1 MDIMDI
7 IAQAQDGR
15 ALQALAQK
23 YDLDERQARAAVDE
37 LAPAV
42 AAGIRRETQSPDDLS
57 GLLGALMSGNHQ
69 RYLQG
74 DDKGIE
80 DDGNAILGHIFGSK
94 DVSRAV
100 AAKASTNTGVDTGTL
115 KQMLPAVAAM
125 VMGALGK
132 GVAGGTQARAVS
144 STGGGGIGDLLGKVL
159 GGLGGNPAAGS
170 ASGAQQGGGGLD
182 ALLGQVLG
190 TGGAGGD
197 RTAGGADLESIL
209 GGLFGQQAKPEVR
222 EEATR
227 RVGDTLGGLLG
238 GDSPRLRQADQV
250 LQSAGIG
257 KARKYKLNR

>member
-15 ALQALAQK
+15 ALQALARK

-42 AAGIRRETQSPDDLS
+42 AAGIRRETQSPDELS
-57 GLLGALMSGNHQ
+57 GLLGALMSGKHQ
-69 RYLQG
+69 RYLEG

-100 AAKASTNTGVDTGTL
+100 AAQASTNTGVDTGTL

-132 GVAGGTQARAVS
+132 GATGGTQARAVS
-144 STGGGGIGDLLGKVL
+144 STGSGGGIGDLLGQVL
-159 GGLGGNPAAGS
+159 GGLGGGSTAGS
-170 ASGAQQGGGGLD
+170 APGAREGGGLD

-190 TGGAGGD
+190 TGDPGGG
-197 RTAGGADLESIL
+197 RPSAGADLETIL

-222 EEATR
+222 DEATR

-238 GDSPRLRQADQV
+238 GDSPRLQQADQV
-250 LQSAGIG
+250 LESAGIG

>member
-15 ALQALAQK
+15 ALQALARK

-42 AAGIRRETQSPDDLS
+42 AAGIRRETQSPEELS
-57 GLLGALMSGNHQ
+57 GLLGALMKGNHQ

-115 KQMLPAVAAM
+115 KQMLPAIAAM
-125 VMGALGK
+125 VMGALGQ
-132 GVAGGTQARAVS
+132 GATGATQARAVS
-144 STGGGGIGDLLGKVL
+144 STGAGGGIGDLLGQVL
-159 GGLGGNPAAGS
+159 GGLGGGPAAGS
-170 ASGAQQGGGGLD
+170 TTQQGGGGLD

-190 TGGAGGD
+190 AGGTGGG
-197 RTAGGADLESIL
+197 RTAGGPDLESIL

-222 EEATR
+222 DEATR
-227 RVGDTLGGLLG
+227 RVGDALGGLLG

-250 LQSAGIG
+250 LESAGIG
-257 KARKYKLNR
+257 KVRKYKLDR